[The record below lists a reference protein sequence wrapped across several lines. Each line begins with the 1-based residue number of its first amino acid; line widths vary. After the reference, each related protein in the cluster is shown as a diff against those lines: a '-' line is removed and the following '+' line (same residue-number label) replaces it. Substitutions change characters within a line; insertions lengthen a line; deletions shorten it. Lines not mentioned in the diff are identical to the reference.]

1 MINAHSTL
9 KGDALS
15 SIVFEHNPNGIVITD
30 SDLAILMVNPKFTEI
45 TEYTLADVLGKTP
58 RFLLSQKHDEQ
69 FFQEMGDT
77 LRSTGL
83 WQGEVWNTKKSG
95 VDFPEKLVI
104 KAAIDQDGN
113 ATNFIGMFSDLSDTK
128 KAQSDIAQLL
138 YKDKLTGLPN
148 TLALEEFIHK
158 KLGTGENS
166 EEKYTG
172 DAALLFI
179 DLDRFKYINDTLGH
193 HIGDSLLEAVSTRL
207 CTLLSDNILLSRQGG
222 DEFVIFAA
230 DLTEKEV
237 AVFCEK
243 IVATFNAPFIV
254 GPHQLNVSTSIGIAL
269 YPKDGCDFDSL
280 SRCADTALNFVK
292 TNGRKTYKFHDISMS
307 TALNEQVNL
316 DLDLQHA
323 ANKQQL
329 ELHYQGIVD
338 LQTGRISG
346 LEALIR
352 WNHPEFGVI
361 SPTRFIPLA
370 EENGTI
376 NLIGEWI
383 LDTVCANIRQALDGG
398 IVVPPI
404 SLNFSPKQFRET
416 SLVDNLKSALGKYA
430 LPSTAIGVEITESA
444 LMQNGGISLTT
455 LNAIKQL
462 GCSLSLDDFG
472 TGYSSLSYLKTF
484 SFDKVKI
491 DQSFVRELSKSKQD
505 AAIVIAIVG
514 MAHSLGIKVLAEGVE
529 TEDQCDFLRNN
540 MVDEIQGYLFSKP
553 VIWEEAKRILSAEHH
568 LPAHLLRITP
578 ASKVLLL
585 VDDEQNIVSSLKR
598 LLRRDGY
605 QILTANGGAEGLA
618 ILTENHVDVIISD
631 QRMPGMTGV
640 EFLSKVKELHPDTI
654 RIVLSGYTELNS
666 VTDAINEGAVFR
678 FLTKPWND
686 EKLRD
691 SIKEAFQYKQF
702 ADDNHQLSL
711 KVQTTNHELA
721 SANRQLAELVART
734 QNQLTINSRSF
745 GIVQEALKHIKAVL
759 IGVDEDNLIAF
770 INDAAIGVLE
780 PSNSL
785 LGEELRFVSPEL
797 NKIVTGTAEGSPN
810 EIFFKEKRYEARW
823 HLMGTPSHASGKIV
837 ILD

>member
-1 MINAHSTL
+1 MIDAHSKL
-9 KGDALS
+9 KEDTLS

-30 SDLAILMVNPKFTEI
+30 SDMAILMVNPKFTEI
-45 TEYTLADVLGKTP
+45 TEYSLADVVGKTP
-58 RFLLSQKHDEQ
+58 RFLLSKRHDEL
-69 FFQEMGDT
+69 FFQEMAET
-77 LRSTGL
+77 LRTTGL
-83 WQGEVWNTKKSG
+83 WQGEVWNTKKTG

-104 KAAIDQDGN
+104 KAATDQAGN
-113 ATNFIGMFSDLSDTK
+113 TTNFIGMFSDLSDTK
-128 KAQSDIAQLL
+128 KAQSDIEQLL

-148 TLALEEFIHK
+148 ALALQEFVHK
-158 KLGTGENS
+158 QLKAEQ
-166 EEKYTG
+166 KYTG
-172 DAALLFI
+172 EAALLFI
-179 DLDRFKYINDTLGH
+179 DLDKFKYINDTLGH
-193 HIGDSLLEAVSTRL
+193 HIGDILLEAVAARL
-207 CTLLSDNILLSRQGG
+207 GALMDEGVLLSRQGG
-222 DEFVIFAA
+222 DEFVIFTTTLAGSA
-230 DLTEKEV
+230 LED
-237 AVFCEK
+237 FCQR
-243 IVATFNAPFIV
+243 IIASFATPFKV
-254 GPHQLNVSTSIGIAL
+254 GPHQLSITTSIGVAC
-269 YPKDGCDFDSL
+269 YPKDGDDFDSL

-292 TNGRKTYKFHDISMS
+292 TNGRKNYKFHEISMS
-307 TALNEQVNL
+307 NALNEQVSL
-316 DLDLQHA
+316 EVDLQSA
-323 ANKQQL
+323 VEKQQL
-329 ELHYQGIVD
+329 ELHYQAIVD

-346 LEALIR
+346 LEAFIR
-352 WNHPEFGVI
+352 WNHPELGVL
-361 SPTRFIPLA
+361 SPIRFIPLA
-370 EENGTI
+370 EENDTI
-376 NLIGEWI
+376 NRIGEWI
-383 LDTVCANIRQALDGG
+383 LDTACANVREAMDAEIA
-398 IVVPPI
+398 VPPI
-404 SLNFSPKQFRET
+404 ALNFSPKQFRE
-416 SLVDNLKSALGKYA
+416 SKLVDNLKNALTKYDLA
-430 LPSTAIGVEITESA
+430 ATAIGVEITESA
-444 LMQNGGISLTT
+444 LMQNGGISLAT
-455 LNAIKQL
+455 LKAIKQL

-491 DQSFVRELSKSKQD
+491 DRSFVHELSKNKQD

-540 MVDEIQGYLFSKP
+540 MVDEIQGFLFAKP
-553 VIWEEAKRILSAEHH
+553 VIWQEAKALISAGYQ
-568 LPAHLLRITP
+568 LPSHLLRITP

-618 ILTENHVDVIISD
+618 ILAENHVDVIISD

-640 EFLSKVKELHPDTI
+640 EFLSKVKEIHPDTI

-721 SANRQLAELVART
+721 SANRQLAESVAST
-734 QNQLTINSRSF
+734 QNQLSINSRSF

-759 IGVDEDNLIAF
+759 IGLDEDNLIAF
-770 INDAAIGVLE
+770 INDAAVKALE
-780 PSNSL
+780 PNDSL
-785 LGEELRFVSPEL
+785 LGEELRFISPAL
-797 NKIVTGTAEGSPN
+797 YQIVTKAAEGEPS

-823 HLMGTPSHASGKIV
+823 HLMGTRSHIAGKIV